1 MGRCSDPQESGG
13 GGPPVHGGRAAR
25 FRHCLKGPDKGG
37 GGSRLGQLRTMRR
50 RPRLLPGNDR
60 RRTPEPCQAQP
71 ICAVCCG
78 FGRGS
83 TPFSPAAA
91 MTATARLFLCA
102 LCHCQV
108 VLCRRCDHGN
118 IYCSPGCGAE
128 ARRRSL
134 RRAGRRYQDS
144 RRGRHKHA
152 ERQRRYRERCRLREL
167 ENRDGLY
174 DPFASFALLAGSVAL
189 SERLILFVASE
200 ISLVG
205 TWPGS
210 HTTGSLRNQLLRASQ
225 SPRLCMGLA
234 QKWQNR
240 WSRGLR

>member
-1 MGRCSDPQESGG
+1 MGRRSDPQESGG

-167 ENRDGLY
+167 ENRGGGQKVTHHPLTPAADRPVVRRRPAVRAGTR
-174 DPFASFALLAGSVAL
+174 PFGP
-189 SERLILFVASE
+189 ERPSRVFRCHRC
-200 ISLVG
+200 G
-205 TWPGS
+205 RFCG
-210 HTTGSLRNQLLRASQ
+210 
-225 SPRLCMGLA
+225 
-234 QKWQNR
+234 QKVHP
-240 WSRGLR
+240 GLRPARWRAWEG